1 VSYYYDEK
9 PLYQQIKELRAAYP
23 NMSYT
28 EAKAKC
34 IVTPR
39 IKRSNAARPRLK
51 GDSEVARRQRQV
63 AKGLIKVN

>member
-1 VSYYYDEK
+1 MSYYYDEK

-23 NMSYT
+23 NMSYN

-39 IKRSNAARPRLK
+39 YKRGNAARPRLQ
-51 GDSEVARRQRQV
+51 GNSEVARRQRQV
-63 AKGLIKVN
+63 AKGFIKVN